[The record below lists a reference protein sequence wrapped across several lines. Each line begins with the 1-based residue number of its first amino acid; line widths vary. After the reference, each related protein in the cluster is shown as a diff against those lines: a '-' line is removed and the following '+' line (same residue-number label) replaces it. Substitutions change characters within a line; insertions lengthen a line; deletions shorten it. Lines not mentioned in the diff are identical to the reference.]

1 MHLQERPELNQL
13 HLNGRFDAYAAPAV
27 SEALARLATP
37 GATVIVDLSS
47 VEFIDSTGLATLVQ
61 ALKNQQATQGDLV
74 LRSPT
79 DAVRVILELT
89 RLDRAFA
96 IEP

>member
-1 MHLQERPELNQL
+1 MHLLERPELNQL
-13 HLNGRFDAYAAPAV
+13 QLNGRFDAFAAPAV
-27 SEALARLATP
+27 SEALSRMSVP
-37 GATVIVDLSS
+37 GTSLVVEMSS

-79 DAVRVILELT
+79 DAVRAILELT

>member
-1 MHLQERPELNQL
+1 MHLLERPELNQL
-13 HLNGRFDAYAAPAV
+13 HLTGRFDAFAAPAV
-27 SEALARLATP
+27 SEALIRVATP
-37 GATVIVDLSS
+37 GATVVVDLSS

-61 ALKNQQATQGDLV
+61 ASLI

>member
-1 MHLQERPELNQL
+1 MHLLERPELNQL
-13 HLNGRFDAYAAPAV
+13 ELNGRFDAFAAPAV
-27 SEALARLATP
+27 SEALDRLGQP
-37 GATVIVDLSS
+37 GATLVVDLSA

-61 ALKNQQATQGDLV
+61 AMKRQQAISGSLI
-74 LRSPT
+74 LKSPT

-96 IEP
+96 IDP

>member
-1 MHLQERPELNQL
+1 MHLLERPELNQL
-13 HLNGRFDAYAAPAV
+13 HLNGRFDAFAAPAV
-27 SEALARLATP
+27 SEALSRVAAP
-37 GATVIVDLSS
+37 GATVVVDLSA

-61 ALKNQQATQGDLV
+61 ALKLQQASKGDLI